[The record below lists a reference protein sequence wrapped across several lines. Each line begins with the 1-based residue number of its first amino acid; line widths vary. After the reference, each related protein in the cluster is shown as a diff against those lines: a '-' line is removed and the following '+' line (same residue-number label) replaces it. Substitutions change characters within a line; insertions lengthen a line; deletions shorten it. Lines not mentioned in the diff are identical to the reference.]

1 NVKHSPPAFRI
12 LALAVSVNLR
22 AVTFIAGTSYTLL
35 SSVTVD
41 IVGSGSGAPG
51 LLAPTAG
58 NEIDTLPRRTSTRSE
73 AGQVHKERRRRI
85 GLHEKRGEQG
95 SGSRLTMV
103 DSGEE
108 LLQCSRRGG

>member
-1 NVKHSPPAFRI
+1 MNVIS
-12 LALAVSVNLR
+12 
-22 AVTFIAGTSYTLL
+22 LL
-35 SSVTVD
+35 SEMGGRLVLLMKSRLNITALNLLPVD

-108 LLQCSRRGG
+108 LQQCSRRGG